1 MGAMNIEIDA
11 RTKKKLQ
18 QVMDNI
24 LIMCM
29 DMLLAILISYIFLG
43 NLFVKS

>member
-29 DMLLAILISYIFLG
+29 DMLLEILISYIFLG